1 MHEGCY
7 NTFLGDSIVA
17 MVIIDYNY
25 HTCPPFMHRYDVKII
40 AKIVGLHNPDSFIKG
55 TNCE

>member
-1 MHEGCY
+1 MPSGGILSTL
-7 NTFLGDSIVA
+7 NL
-17 MVIIDYNY
+17 
-25 HTCPPFMHRYDVKII
+25 HTPPFMHRYDYKII